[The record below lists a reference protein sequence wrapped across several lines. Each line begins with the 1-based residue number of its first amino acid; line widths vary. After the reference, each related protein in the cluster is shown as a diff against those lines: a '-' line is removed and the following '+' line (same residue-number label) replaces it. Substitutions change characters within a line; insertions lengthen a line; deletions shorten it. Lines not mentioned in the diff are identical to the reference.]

1 MVGPLPSSS
10 RCVNGPQAA
19 PSREIWIVKP
29 PTLRSVLFSS
39 RPTGTT
45 GLPSLHPRNV
55 SALCREYASLSR
67 HAALPLCEEQHK
79 LAKKMSGVE
88 ALCAR
93 VLYLMALRASE
104 LAASAAT
111 LKELAAA
118 GQRVEEVKELVRQA
132 TARADALERR
142 LPPAGGTLS

>member
-79 LAKKMSGVE
+79 LAKF
-88 ALCAR
+88 
-93 VLYLMALRASE
+93 LRAVKSQPGYSATTSHCVYGNDADQVL
-104 LAASAAT
+104 LALAEISDRNAQWWCSGYARFENL
-111 LKELAAA
+111 LKIAHQSVL
-118 GQRVEEVKELVRQA
+118 QRW
-132 TARADALERR
+132 
-142 LPPAGGTLS
+142 